1 MSNNRL
7 EQVLQG
13 KEGNTIYPFFWMHGE
28 DHEVLR
34 EELDKIYDCN
44 IRGICIEAR
53 PHPDFGGASWWS
65 DMDFI
70 MEYAKEHDMK
80 LWLLDDDH
88 FPGVQALPQPALLLP
103 LAPLL
108 LEAQRV

>member
-70 MEYAKEHDMK
+70 MEYAKSMT
-80 LWLLDDDH
+80 
-88 FPGVQALPQPALLLP
+88 
-103 LAPLL
+103 
-108 LEAQRV
+108 

>member
-53 PHPDFGGASWWS
+53 PHPDFGG
-65 DMDFI
+65 
-70 MEYAKEHDMK
+70 
-80 LWLLDDDH
+80 
-88 FPGVQALPQPALLLP
+88 GVLVVRYGFYYGICKRA
-103 LAPLL
+103 
-108 LEAQRV
+108 